1 MRLNLEPYLKKN
13 KNLSE
18 FERQLLDNDD
28 NYMLN
33 KIRPISSNNISKIP
47 SKYLPN
53 FIDDLNQKV
62 NSVLYSSIANKLNK
76 KSLKQKLLNQKSLNI
91 SKNNKSFQEP
101 TTNSLYLKREKAV
114 MLEKIKKNIDEY
126 KFEKNKQYKI
136 LKEKN
141 KAFRKN
147 LKNFFNE

>member
-1 MRLNLEPYLKKN
+1 MRLNLEPYLNKN

-28 NYMLN
+28 NYMLD
-33 KIRPISSNNISKIP
+33 KIRPISSNNVAKIP

-76 KSLKQKLLNQKSLNI
+76 KSLKQKLLNQKSVNI
-91 SKNNKSFQEP
+91 SKNNKSFQEQKI
-101 TTNSLYLKREKAV
+101 NYLYLKREKAV
-114 MLEKIKKNIDEY
+114 MLEK
-126 KFEKNKQYKI
+126 KI
-136 LKEKN
+136 LMN
-141 KAFRKN
+141 IN
-147 LKNFFNE
+147 LKRINNIKY